1 MMTTDDIIKILV
13 SRKPLVRMLAIV
25 AKNNGLPTRR
35 LLQNLKANKHHLV
48 KEAEAKGYVR
58 RKRAKPIG
66 KGNHPVLTFLTPK
79 EMKIVQKA
87 RKLGV
92 VKLLFSFLF
101 KLEGNNR
108 VAGKVKTLCASI
120 RNVCYSLPFTFRN

>member
-1 MMTTDDIIKILV
+1 MMTTDDIFKILV

-25 AKNNGLPTRR
+25 AKNNGLSTRR
-35 LLQNLKANKHHLV
+35 LLQKLKANKLHHLV

-58 RKRAKPIG
+58 RKRIKPIG

-79 EMKIVQKA
+79 GMKIVQKA

-92 VKLLFSFLF
+92 V
-101 KLEGNNR
+101 
-108 VAGKVKTLCASI
+108 
-120 RNVCYSLPFTFRN
+120 